1 MALHPSPPAPIMRI
15 TKVELKNIKNHTQA
29 EFSFQPGVIA
39 ICGPNGA
46 GKTTILE
53 AIAWALFDHL
63 DYKRDDFVKR
73 GAKKGQVTVGFISDR
88 DEREYLVTRDTGGGY
103 QVYDPITKTRLIEQ
117 KNQVVPWLQ
126 QQLGVEPATD
136 LAVLFKTTIGVP
148 QGAFTY
154 DFTLPAAQR
163 KNVFDRILK
172 VEEYRAASDNLRD
185 TLRHIET
192 RITEADRK
200 LAEAEGELKAY
211 DETKRQHDETA
222 ARVAALTSEGAQ
234 AASARERAAQAV
246 AQLDDLQRGIE
257 TQRAALE
264 RWRVK
269 LDLNSGSLVTARE
282 AAEAARAAA
291 AIVMAARAGYENY
304 LTANARLS
312 ELERQR
318 IRRDELRQRAAIS
331 ERQLIEARS
340 QTKLYQDRLNEAAAA
355 RIELASL
362 SDQIAAQ
369 TAQEERIALLREG
382 RGESQSLERSLSSLA
397 HEVEKLRQR
406 YSALNKQVEAA
417 AALGAQ
423 AELAPTLEAER
434 SRLDEE
440 INRQELAR
448 ASYELQRQHL
458 ATLQK
463 DCARLAG
470 ELDQNEREL
479 TRLRTLVSTA
489 ARLSAV
495 ETEQQT
501 ATERLAQLRAEVA
514 RDEEMITGLEQ
525 GGFCP
530 LLTEKCLNLKP
541 GESLDGRFR
550 AGLQTRR
557 GEIATLQSSLFTLA
571 EELKGARRA
580 AAEIARLPHLQSE
593 VARLTDALAVQQ
605 TQLAPLEAS
614 LAQSASLNPRALL
627 QLKEQRHTLLKQLDH
642 ARAAERLC
650 HQAEVLRGEMELVKK
665 EGAAKNQQ
673 QAALKGRR
681 AELGDIEAQI
691 SQAEISLRALGDPR
705 GRAAALGQI
714 VKRAAEWQ
722 RHHAQAEQQA
732 VTVNDE
738 LAQIQQQLR
747 DFAALDME
755 LSHVQKARTDS
766 ERAYQSFIANE
777 KLAATVAAREQEAAT
792 LTAEIAQTEKALA
805 HTRAELAQLEQQ
817 YDAEQH
823 RRAQIELDAWRAR
836 ATQLA
841 TQLEHAREQFVRL
854 ATQLAHLEAVR
865 ERLREHLAARE
876 RAQTV
881 RGVADFIRDILQ
893 KAAPF
898 ITESYLF
905 SISNE
910 ANHLYREIS
919 GRYDVMLQ
927 WTKDYEITLE
937 EDGRA
942 RPFLNLSGGEQMAAA
957 LAVRLA
963 LLKELSEVNLAFFDE
978 PTTNMDEERRR
989 NLAQQLGRIKDFH
1002 QLFVISHDDSFEG
1015 YTDQIINLA
1024 AKADQSANGAPEGMF
1039 G

>member
-1 MALHPSPPAPIMRI
+1 MRI

-46 GKTTILE
+46 GKTTIIE

-73 GAKKGQVTVGFISDR
+73 GAKKGQVAVGFVSDH
-88 DEREYLVTRDTGGGY
+88 DGREYVVTRDTNGGY
-103 QVYDPITKTRLIEQ
+103 HVYDPITKTRLIEQ
-117 KNQVVPWLQ
+117 KSQVIPWLQ

-172 VEEYRAASDNLRD
+172 VEEYRQAADNLRD

-192 RITEADRK
+192 RISEADRK

-211 DETKRQHDETA
+211 HETKRQHDEIEM
-222 ARVAALTSEGAQ
+222 RVASLTSEQTQ
-234 AASARERAAQAV
+234 AAAESARAAQAV
-246 AQLDDLQRGIE
+246 AELDDLQRLIAA
-257 TQRAALE
+257 QRGALE
-264 RWRVK
+264 RLRVK
-269 LDLNSGSLVTARE
+269 LDLNRGSLATAHE

-291 AIVMAARAGYENY
+291 AIVTTARPGYENY
-304 LTANARLS
+304 LAANARLS

-318 IRRDELRQRAAIS
+318 ATRDELRQRAATT

-340 QTKLYQDRLNEAAAA
+340 QTKLYQDRLTEVATA
-355 RIELASL
+355 RTELTNLA
-362 SDQIAAQ
+362 DKIAAQ
-369 TAQEERIALLREG
+369 TVQEERIAVLREG
-382 RGESQSLERSLSSLA
+382 RGELQSLQRSLNDRER
-397 HEVEKLRQR
+397 EVEKLRQR
-406 YSALNKQVEAA
+406 YAALNKQVEAA
-417 AALGAQ
+417 ATARAQ
-423 AELAPTLEAER
+423 AEQAPPLEAER
-434 SRLDEE
+434 ARLDEE

-448 ASYELQRQHL
+448 GNYELKRNHL

-470 ELDQNEREL
+470 ELEQNDREL
-479 TRLRTLVSTA
+479 TRLRALVSA
-489 ARLSAV
+489 ATRLAEV
-495 ETEQQT
+495 ETQQQT
-501 ATERLAQLRAEVA
+501 YTDRLAKLRAEVA

-525 GGFCP
+525 GGICP

-550 AGLQTRR
+550 VGLQTRR
-557 GEIATLQSSLFTLA
+557 GEMATLQSGLFTLA
-571 EELKGARRA
+571 EEVKQTRA
-580 AAEIARLPHLQSE
+580 AAAETARLPHLQTE
-593 VARLTDALAVQQ
+593 VARLTRELSAQRQ
-605 TQLAPLEAS
+605 QLAPLEAE
-614 LAQSASLNPRALL
+614 LAQHAGLSPHDLQ
-627 QLKEQRHTLLKQLDH
+627 QLKDQRATLLKQLDA
-642 ARAAERLC
+642 ARAAARIS

-665 EGAAKNQQ
+665 EGEAKRQE
-673 QAALKGRR
+673 QAALTARR
-681 AELGDIEAQI
+681 AELGDIETQLAA
-691 SQAEISLRALGDPR
+691 AETALRALSDPR
-705 GRAAALGQI
+705 GRAAALKQVI
-714 VKRAAEWQ
+714 AREAEWQ
-722 RHHAQAEQQA
+722 RAAAQSEQESAA
-732 VTVNDE
+732 VNVE
-738 LAQIQQQLR
+738 LEQLQQQLL
-747 DFAALDME
+747 DFAALDVE
-755 LSHVQKARTDS
+755 LPAVQQTRAAS

-777 KLAATVAAREQEAAT
+777 KIAATVAAREQETAT
-792 LTAEIAQTEKALA
+792 LAAEIEQTEKSLTATLA
-805 HTRAELAQLEQQ
+805 DLAQLEQQ

-823 RRAQIELDAWRAR
+823 RRAQTELDQWRAR

-841 TQLEHAREQFVRL
+841 TQLEHAREQFARL
-854 ATQLAHLEAVR
+854 ATELAHLEAVR
-865 ERLREHLAARE
+865 ERLREHLTARE
-876 RAQTV
+876 RAQSV
-881 RGVADFIRDILQ
+881 RAVADFIRDILQ

-898 ITESYLF
+898 ITESYLY

-910 ANHLYREIS
+910 ANQLYREIT

-1015 YTDQIINLA
+1015 YTDQIILLGG
-1024 AKADQSANGAPEGMF
+1024 KE
-1039 G
+1039 